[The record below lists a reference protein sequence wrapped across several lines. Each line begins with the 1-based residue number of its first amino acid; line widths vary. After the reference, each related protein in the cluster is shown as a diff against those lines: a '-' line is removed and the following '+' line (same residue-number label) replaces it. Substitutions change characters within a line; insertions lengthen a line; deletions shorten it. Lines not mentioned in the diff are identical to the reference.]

1 MTLLSRALSCSLVLL
16 SSVLLGCADTA
27 REPSPDPRA
36 AVTWRLLGTLDA
48 ETGYQPPDIKALNG
62 KQVVIAGFMVPL
74 EDDAEQSSE
83 FLLVPYFGACIHL
96 PPPPPDQM
104 IHVTMDS
111 GAVPVTLTEAIVLE
125 GELTIASVDSP
136 YGKVSY
142 SIKGKSTK
150 PWNGGA

>member
-1 MTLLSRALSCSLVLL
+1 MLL
-16 SSVLLGCADTA
+16 SSVLLSIVLLSLSCAA
-27 REPSPDPRA
+27 PEPA
-36 AVTWRLLGTLDA
+36 AETRSALTWRLLGKLDA
-48 ETGYQPPDIKALNG
+48 ETGYQPPEVAALQG

-74 EDDAEQSSE
+74 EDDASQSSE

-104 IHVTMDS
+104 IHVKMDS

-125 GELTIASVDSP
+125 GELTIAPVESP

-150 PWNGGA
+150 PWTGGA